1 MIGEKL
7 EEYRK
12 EIAINKEI
20 IKTLLKTK
28 TKDETDTATSSLTIF

>member
-28 TKDETDTATSSLTIF
+28 TKDEIDTATSSLTIF

>member
-1 MIGEKL
+1 MPHKKL

-20 IKTLLKTK
+20 IKTLKETK
-28 TKDETDTATSSLTIF
+28 TKDELKTILLKFQ

>member
-1 MIGEKL
+1 MLMRNKKL

-12 EIAINKEI
+12 EIAKNKEI

-28 TKDETDTATSSLTIF
+28 TKDELKTILLRFQ